1 MRIGTER
8 LVLRPLDPVA
18 DVAALHRIGR
28 DARVARMMMSIA
40 PDWSLGQAAAFLEA
54 SRWRGGPGFRLA
66 IALRAAPERMIGT
79 VGIGG
84 DPVSVAFFVD
94 PAHWGLG
101 YATEAMGAFLSV
113 VLPRFGLSGVEA
125 DHFADNPAS
134 GAVLRKLG
142 FVETGP
148 AVGTSAARE
157 AAAEVRTYRLR
168 LEALRA
174 GRLAAPVRIETA
186 RLRLRPVF
194 AEDAGPV
201 ITALN
206 EIGGA
211 GWLARVPH
219 PYGARDFLDF
229 LEGFARAGESYAIE
243 DADGFAGVLTCG
255 GALGYWLARRA
266 QGRGHATE
274 AAGAVLAARFA
285 AGGGDV
291 VSGHFEG
298 NAASARVLE
307 KLGFVET
314 GRRMVACRASAALR
328 PHVDLVLTA
337 EAYARRLG
345 MG

>member
-40 PDWSLGQAAAFLEA
+40 PEWTLGQAAAFLDG

-66 IALRAAPERMIGT
+66 IALRAAPERTIGT

-101 YATEAMGAFLSV
+101 YATEAVGAFLSV
-113 VLPRFGLSGVEA
+113 VLPRCGLSGVEA

-142 FVETGP
+142 FVETGR

-157 AAAEVRTYRLR
+157 AAAEVRTCRLR

-174 GRLAAPVRIETA
+174 GRVAAPVRIETA
-186 RLRLRPVF
+186 RLLLRPVF
-194 AEDAGPV
+194 PQDAGPV
-201 ITALN
+201 IAALN
-206 EIGGA
+206 EIGGE
-211 GWLARVPH
+211 GWLVRVPH

-229 LEGFARAGESYAIE
+229 LEGFARAGETYAIE

-255 GALGYWLARRA
+255 RELGYWLARRA

-285 AGGGDV
+285 AGGWDV

-314 GRRMVACRASAALR
+314 GRRMVACPARAAPR

-337 EAYARRLG
+337 EAFARRMG

>member
-1 MRIGTER
+1 MWVGTER
-8 LVLRPLDPVA
+8 LVLRPLDPEG
-18 DVAALHRIGR
+18 DIAALHQIGR
-28 DARVARMMMSIA
+28 DVRVARMMMSIPA
-40 PDWSLGQAAAFLEA
+40 VWTQAQAAAFLDG
-54 SRWRGGPGFRLA
+54 SRWRGNRGFRLA
-66 IALRAAPERMIGT
+66 IALHSASERMIGT

-101 YATEAMGAFLSV
+101 YATEAVGAFLSV
-113 VLPRFGLSGVEA
+113 VLPRLGLPAVEA
-125 DHFADNPAS
+125 DHFVDNPAS

-142 FVETGP
+142 FVETWR

-157 AAAEVRTYRLR
+157 AAAEVRTYRLA
-168 LEALRA
+168 LEALRV
-174 GRLAAPVRIETA
+174 GPVAAPVRIVTA

-194 AEDAGPV
+194 PDDAGPV
-201 ITALN
+201 IAALN

-219 PYGARDFLDF
+219 PYGERDFLDF
-229 LEGFARAGESYAIE
+229 LEGSARAGETYAIE

-255 GALGYWLARRA
+255 GVLGYWLARRA
-266 QGRGHATE
+266 QGRGYATE

-307 KLGFVET
+307 KLGFVEV
-314 GRRMVACRASAALR
+314 GRRMVACRPWGAAR

-337 EAYARRLG
+337 DAFARARG
-345 MG
+345 TV

>member
-40 PDWSLGQAAAFLEA
+40 PDWSLRQAAAFLEA
-54 SRWRGGPGFRLA
+54 SRWHGRPGFRLA

-94 PAHWGLG
+94 PAHWSLG

-142 FVETGP
+142 FVETGR

-157 AAAEVRTYRLR
+157 AAGMSC
-168 LEALRA
+168 RA
-174 GRLAAPVRIETA
+174 ISRAMPP
-186 RLRLRPVF
+186 RPVF
-194 AEDAGPV
+194 WRSW
-201 ITALN
+201 AL
-206 EIGGA
+206 
-211 GWLARVPH
+211 
-219 PYGARDFLDF
+219 
-229 LEGFARAGESYAIE
+229 S
-243 DADGFAGVLTCG
+243 
-255 GALGYWLARRA
+255 RR
-266 QGRGHATE
+266 
-274 AAGAVLAARFA
+274 
-285 AGGGDV
+285 GGGW
-291 VSGHFEG
+291 FP
-298 NAASARVLE
+298 
-307 KLGFVET
+307 
-314 GRRMVACRASAALR
+314 ALR
-328 PHVDLVLTA
+328 WP
-337 EAYARRLG
+337 RCGR
-345 MG
+345 MSIWC